1 MKQFIVESW
10 FSVMNHQ
17 VSPLKNIPDLQVR
30 HVVLQILAWMW
41 CIIFSMSVGSIAVF
55 GITAIAHALLI
66 AGVVMTVG
74 TFEMA
79 RRKTHI
85 YGLNGTSTGSDQD

>member
-1 MKQFIVESW
+1 
-10 FSVMNHQ
+10 
-17 VSPLKNIPDLQVR
+17 
-30 HVVLQILAWMW
+30 
-41 CIIFSMSVGSIAVF
+41 MSVGSIAAF

-79 RRKTHI
+79 SENTHFDSMELARVVI
-85 YGLNGTSTGSDQD
+85 KISFDF

>member
-1 MKQFIVESW
+1 
-10 FSVMNHQ
+10 
-17 VSPLKNIPDLQVR
+17 
-30 HVVLQILAWMW
+30 
-41 CIIFSMSVGSIAVF
+41 MSVGSIAVF

-79 RRKTHI
+79 RRKHTFLDSMELARVVI
-85 YGLNGTSTGSDQD
+85 KIEF